1 MSGLGLKAVPM
12 FKNLLPICSDRM
24 QLQKDFALRFAM
36 NHALRFGTALR
47 RRGDLV
53 QLDRATHL
61 RSLV

>member
-1 MSGLGLKAVPM
+1 
-12 FKNLLPICSDRM
+12 M